1 MAAQT
6 VETRGQSYFNFNKTE
21 TSPETAGLVI
31 VNPKNNTIFETIV
44 NRNLTIVIKD
54 PNFYTQNMF
63 IWPYSDFYRYMF

>member
-31 VNPKNNTIFETIV
+31 VNPKSINNI
-44 NRNLTIVIKD
+44 
-54 PNFYTQNMF
+54 M
-63 IWPYSDFYRYMF
+63 